1 MINWSIGF
9 INNYKQ
15 IFLDSSFVFAF
26 CGLIVSTFFDIA
38 FHGLLRIRLAGGK
51 NHASLS
57 DSDSGESESLK
68 KWRADYAAGRS
79 SLDPDKLGN
88 LFNNF

>member
-15 IFLDSSFVFAF
+15 LFIDSSFVFAF

-38 FHGLLRIRLAGGK
+38 FHGILRIRLAGGK
-51 NHASLS
+51 NHASVS
-57 DSDSGESESLK
+57 DSDSDTLRSDFLS
-68 KWRADYAAGRS
+68 GRS
-79 SLDPDKLGN
+79 SINPDVFRK
-88 LFNNF
+88 FINNF

>member
-15 IFLDSSFVFAF
+15 LFLDSSFVFAF

-51 NHASLS
+51 NQSTPPAKPN
-57 DSDSGESESLK
+57 EQYFEN
-68 KWRADYAAGRS
+68 S
-79 SLDPDKLGN
+79 SLDTKELDSI
-88 LFNNF
+88 FNVF